1 MLLRIGVLVV
11 GAAYVAYR
19 LRLALQLAQARR
31 AGDIE
36 RERALRA
43 RLPTILRWV
52 AGTIVVLVVLVTVL
66 VTLSTR

>member
-1 MLLRIGVLVV
+1 MLLRIGVLAL

-19 LRLALQLAQARR
+19 LRLAVQLARARR
-31 AGDIE
+31 AGDLE

-52 AGTIVVLVVLVTVL
+52 AGTIVVIVVLVSVL

>member
-11 GAAYVAYR
+11 GATYVAYR
-19 LRLALQLAQARR
+19 LRLALQLSQARR
-31 AGDIE
+31 AGDVE

-66 VTLSTR
+66 VTLSAR